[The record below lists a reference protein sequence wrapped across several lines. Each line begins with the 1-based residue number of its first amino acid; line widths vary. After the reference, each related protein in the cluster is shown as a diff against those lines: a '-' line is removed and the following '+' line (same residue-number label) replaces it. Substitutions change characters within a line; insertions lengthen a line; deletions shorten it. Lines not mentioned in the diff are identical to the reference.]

1 LQPNEGDSLRLEI
14 EQLKQALAAKEEEL
28 NLERENRN
36 ILEIA
41 FS

>member
-1 LQPNEGDSLRLEI
+1 LRLEI

-28 NLERENRN
+28 SLERENRN